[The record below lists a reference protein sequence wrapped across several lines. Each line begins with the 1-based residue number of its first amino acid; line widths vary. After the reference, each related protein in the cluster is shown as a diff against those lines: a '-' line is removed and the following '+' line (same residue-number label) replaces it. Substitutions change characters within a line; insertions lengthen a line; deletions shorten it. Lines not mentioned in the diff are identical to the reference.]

1 LWVKVSRGIV
11 PFHHRESN
19 PCLTPQWLYLFISN
33 IFCSPFKDQLRSYF
47 SKYNFLVATKQ
58 FNMFQIDHAITA
70 KAEFLYKSGRQGYL
84 ATEQANKEKISIGP
98 RYASVRCAH
107 PSLEGQYI
115 TKTGRYAPPALHSFD
130 ASLTE

>member
-1 LWVKVSRGIV
+1 
-11 PFHHRESN
+11 
-19 PCLTPQWLYLFISN
+19 
-33 IFCSPFKDQLRSYF
+33 
-47 SKYNFLVATKQ
+47 
-58 FNMFQIDHAITA
+58 MFQIDHAITA

-130 ASLTE
+130 ASLTEWDNYK